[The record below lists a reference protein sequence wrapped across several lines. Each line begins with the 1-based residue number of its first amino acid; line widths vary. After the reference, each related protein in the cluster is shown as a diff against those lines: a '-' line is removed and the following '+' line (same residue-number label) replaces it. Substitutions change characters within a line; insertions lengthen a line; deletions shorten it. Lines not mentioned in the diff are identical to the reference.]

1 MINYLALLKK
11 RFMTKQSKN
20 SCNITSNKPTY
31 KTKHLLKHLFNA
43 HSTLYHCKGIKKL
56 NFAKENATESVI
68 FFSLKKIKEYENT
81 STRNTGV
88 FFEFHFDVVKRI

>member
-20 SCNITSNKPTY
+20 SCNITLNKPTY

-43 HSTLYHCKGIKKL
+43 HST
-56 NFAKENATESVI
+56 
-68 FFSLKKIKEYENT
+68 
-81 STRNTGV
+81 
-88 FFEFHFDVVKRI
+88 